1 MNHNQL
7 LLLLYLPEGEK
18 REDLRLYS
26 VGPRFLP
33 FLLFCSV
40 SYKIRKRHCPIRT
53 YQNQNS
59 RNWFQMIQT
68 PVSLSHYG
76 PISIEIQRIDIWTD
90 NRGATGAARAPK
102 PGKTPI
108 MEARRH
114 CHRHLL
120 FFMIKVRPGSCR
132 SYPIWR
138 PRITFNHLRCHFSS
152 TAVGTGHRKPT
163 WRGTG
168 ETPHRHREK
177 KNMINLKT
185 ICLTWALSIKKN
197 NRDFL

>member
-7 LLLLYLPEGEK
+7 LLLLYLPIWRRKKGK
-18 REDLRLYS
+18 TLDCIRSDP
-26 VGPRFLP
+26 VFLP

-108 MEARRH
+108 MEARRR
-114 CHRHLL
+114 CYRRLL
-120 FFMIKVRPGSCR
+120 FFMIEVRPGSCR

-152 TAVGTGHRKPT
+152 TA
-163 WRGTG
+163 
-168 ETPHRHREK
+168 
-177 KNMINLKT
+177 
-185 ICLTWALSIKKN
+185 
-197 NRDFL
+197 